1 MLSKHLR
8 FTFRTLRKSPAY
20 ALTTILTIGLGVGA
34 STAIFSVVN
43 AVMLRAL
50 PFASPERLVWVAEK
64 NDKLRLPWFAASVL
78 NYLSWREGQVSFD
91 QLGAIRQSSY
101 NLTGKGEPEQFTG
114 NEISPSLF
122 RVLGVRPVLGRDF
135 QEDEDQPASQP
146 VAIIGEGLWKRR
158 FGGEPSV
165 IGRNV
170 TLNGAAYTV
179 VGVAPS
185 APEILSQGDI
195 WTPLVLDRSKERRL
209 NHLIVVVGRLK
220 RGVSIPQAQAEM
232 DIVARRVGEQFPEVR
247 DWGIHLQAIYD
258 YVVAK
263 ELRIA
268 LLVILGAAILVLITA
283 AANVANLLL
292 SRAVARQK
300 EVAVRIAI
308 GASRTNLLCQLLME
322 STVLA
327 FAGGAVGVAMGT
339 LAVRSMNASLPPNLL
354 PVSVTID
361 GSVLL
366 FAFAVTVS
374 SGILF
379 GLAPAWQAWRTDLH
393 SLLKE
398 AGRSGAGVPRSL
410 VRQALIGGEL
420 ALATLLLIAAG
431 LLLQSL
437 LRLGNARLGF
447 RAEGLLTFEITPQP
461 ARYDTVAKRTAL
473 YRDLV
478 ERLESLPG
486 VSGAAMTTC
495 VPFGNGLQSRTPATP
510 VGRSL
515 LEPSQSI
522 PIDWRSVSPGY
533 FRTMEIP
540 LLRGRQFT
548 DGDTAT
554 GPNVMIVS
562 QGLAERVWGSEDP
575 LGRAMR
581 IVGSGKVYTVIGV
594 VGDARNSAL
603 NAEPYPTMYYST
615 NAVTWPTMDV
625 VLRIAQ
631 DPYGGLQGA
640 RQRLRELDPDL
651 SMFSV
656 RSMNDWLSRSIAQPR
671 LNAVLVTAFGCLALL
686 MAAIGVYGV
695 LSYLVNQRTREIGL
709 RMALGAQRQRV
720 IGLVIKEGMILALTG
735 IAAGVLSALLVSQVL
750 SSLLYGVAARDAS
763 TFAATAIT
771 LTLVALAACIAP
783 AVRASRV
790 DPILALR
797 CE

>member
-1 MLSKHLR
+1 MLSTHLR

-361 GSVLL
+361 GFVLL

-398 AGRSGAGVPRSL
+398 AGRSGADVPRSL

-461 ARYDTVAKRTAL
+461 ARYDTVTKRTAL

-625 VLRIAQ
+625 VVRIAQ

>member
-1 MLSKHLR
+1 MLSTHLR

-220 RGVSIPQAQAEM
+220 RGVTIPQAQAEM

-361 GSVLL
+361 GFVLL

>member
-1 MLSKHLR
+1 MLSTHLR

-361 GSVLL
+361 GFVLL

>member
-1 MLSKHLR
+1 MLSTHLR

-179 VGVAPS
+179 VGVAPA

-220 RGVSIPQAQAEM
+220 RGVTIPQAQAEM

-361 GSVLL
+361 GFVLL

-398 AGRSGAGVPRSL
+398 AGRSGADVPRSL

-431 LLLQSL
+431 LLLQ
-437 LRLGNARLGF
+437 
-447 RAEGLLTFEITPQP
+447 
-461 ARYDTVAKRTAL
+461 
-473 YRDLV
+473 
-478 ERLESLPG
+478 
-486 VSGAAMTTC
+486 
-495 VPFGNGLQSRTPATP
+495 
-510 VGRSL
+510 
-515 LEPSQSI
+515 
-522 PIDWRSVSPGY
+522 
-533 FRTMEIP
+533 
-540 LLRGRQFT
+540 
-548 DGDTAT
+548 
-554 GPNVMIVS
+554 
-562 QGLAERVWGSEDP
+562 
-575 LGRAMR
+575 
-581 IVGSGKVYTVIGV
+581 
-594 VGDARNSAL
+594 
-603 NAEPYPTMYYST
+603 
-615 NAVTWPTMDV
+615 
-625 VLRIAQ
+625 
-631 DPYGGLQGA
+631 
-640 RQRLRELDPDL
+640 
-651 SMFSV
+651 
-656 RSMNDWLSRSIAQPR
+656 
-671 LNAVLVTAFGCLALL
+671 
-686 MAAIGVYGV
+686 
-695 LSYLVNQRTREIGL
+695 
-709 RMALGAQRQRV
+709 
-720 IGLVIKEGMILALTG
+720 
-735 IAAGVLSALLVSQVL
+735 
-750 SSLLYGVAARDAS
+750 
-763 TFAATAIT
+763 
-771 LTLVALAACIAP
+771 
-783 AVRASRV
+783 
-790 DPILALR
+790 
-797 CE
+797 

>member
-1 MLSKHLR
+1 MLSTHLR
-8 FTFRTLRKSPAY
+8 FTFRTLRKSPAF

-220 RGVSIPQAQAEM
+220 RGVTIPQAQAEM

-361 GSVLL
+361 GFVLL

-398 AGRSGAGVPRSL
+398 AGRSGADVPRSL

>member
-1 MLSKHLR
+1 MLSTHLR

-220 RGVSIPQAQAEM
+220 RGVTIPQAQAEM

-361 GSVLL
+361 GFVLL

-398 AGRSGAGVPRSL
+398 AGRSGADVPRSL

>member
-361 GSVLL
+361 GFVLL

>member
-1 MLSKHLR
+1 MLSTHLR

-361 GSVLL
+361 GFVLL

-398 AGRSGAGVPRSL
+398 AGRSGADVPRSL